1 MIYIVRNADRTIKTF
16 LERGD
21 DYILQAGESMEISPL
36 SFQEFAGRLRLSVG
50 GTAAQLIRVQK
61 EAGPVEVQV
70 EAPLAGEVALRIND
84 TVEVV
89 TLQGGRGSL
98 WLGSGEAGTFLI
110 EPADRTSYCAAGE
123 AILTVEVVE

>member
-36 SFQEFAGRLRLSVG
+36 SFQEFAGQLRLSAG
-50 GTAAQLIRVQK
+50 GVSGRLIQVKQGSEPLEVK
-61 EAGPVEVQV
+61 VEV
-70 EAPLAGEVALRIND
+70 PLAGEIALRIND
-84 TVEVV
+84 VVEAVA
-89 TLQGGRGSL
+89 LQGGQGCLR
-98 WLGSGEAGTFLI
+98 LGTEVAGTFLI

-123 AILTVEVVE
+123 AILTVEVRK